1 MTAAEFAADR
11 LVHFVGLALGI
22 VAAVALVVVAAVQA
36 HVVALATVAAYVAG
50 LLAMLSFSAAYNLA
64 TRSPRRE
71 LLRRLDHAAI
81 FAMIAG
87 TYTPFTVMGLSGGW
101 AVGMTIAVW
110 AIALLGIVLK
120 LSIPASRFE
129 GLSTGLYLA
138 FGWIGFIAV
147 GPLIASVGLPLLVL
161 LGIGGLVYSVGAI
174 FHVLERVPYQKAIW
188 HGSVLVA
195 AGIHYAAI
203 IGLVAG

>member
-1 MTAAEFAADR
+1 
-11 LVHFVGLALGI
+11 
-22 VAAVALVVVAAVQA
+22 
-36 HVVALATVAAYVAG
+36 
-50 LLAMLSFSAAYNLA
+50 
-64 TRSPRRE
+64 
-71 LLRRLDHAAI
+71 
-81 FAMIAG
+81 MIAG
-87 TYTPFTVMGLSGGW
+87 TYTPFTVIGLAGGW
-101 AVGMTIAVW
+101 AIGMTIAVW

-147 GPLIASVGLPLLVL
+147 GPLIASVGVPLLVL

-174 FHVLERVPYQKAIW
+174 FHVLEGLPYQKAIW

-203 IGLVAG
+203 VGLVAG